1 VQILIFNIQKGELK
15 KAFMK
20 SSTMQRLEDERFHN
34 NANFY
39 QKDMIEYVREWYEYI
54 DQYSDDDNGDY
65 ENYKE

>member
-1 VQILIFNIQKGELK
+1 MQILIFNIQKGELK

-20 SSTMQRLEDERFHN
+20 SSTMQRLEEERFHN
-34 NANFY
+34 KANFY

>member
-1 VQILIFNIQKGELK
+1 MLIFEFIERRMESG
-15 KAFMK
+15 FMK
-20 SSTMQRLEDERFHN
+20 GLTMQRLEDERFHN

>member
-1 VQILIFNIQKGELK
+1 MKG
-15 KAFMK
+15 
-20 SSTMQRLEDERFHN
+20 STMQRLEDERFHN

-39 QKDMIEYVREWYEYI
+39 QKDMIEYVREWYKYI